1 MRQEWQAPG
10 DSVLRAMLKSARR
23 IAVIGAKDVPGQPV
37 DRVGRYL
44 IDAGYDVVPVHPV
57 RRTVWGRDAV
67 ACVSDAPACDIV
79 VLFRAPQFC
88 AGHAREVL
96 AMNGRPTCFWMQ
108 EGITSPEARRLMEDA
123 GVMVV
128 ENRCIM
134 VERAR
139 LLDGG
144 RA

>member
-1 MRQEWQAPG
+1 MKQEWQAPG
-10 DSVLRAMLKSARR
+10 DSVLRALLGNARR
-23 IAVIGAKDVPGQPV
+23 IAVIGAKDASGQPV

-44 IDAGYDVVPVHPV
+44 IDAGYDIVPVHPV
-57 RRTVWGRDAV
+57 RRSVWGLPAS

-79 VLFRAPQFC
+79 VLFRAPQYC

-96 AMNGRPTCFWMQ
+96 AMAQRPSCFWMQ

-134 VERAR
+134 VERER
-139 LLDGG
+139 LAGGG
-144 RA
+144 R